1 MTFNG
6 SLCLYSEIFKEIDF
20 RDKKEKNI
28 KRAINIFVKKY
39 KDKLNTKFDKE
50 EGKNKLGILKNEY
63 INIDINLFKKNLF
76 KYLKIETFSK
86 KNFCL
91 GVYFSYN
98 FIINKNFKNKKI
110 LLLHPHN
117 LDELKE
123 FHKDF
128 RDACYIFTV
137 RDFRAAYYSELYNF
151 VNLNI
156 TI

>member
-1 MTFNG
+1 MNFKNKILIFKKLKKYCLIATPRGGSDYFQSLIDGHSQALTFNG

-76 KYLKIETFSK
+76 KYLKIETYSA

-110 LLLHPHN
+110 L
-117 LDELKE
+117 
-123 FHKDF
+123 
-128 RDACYIFTV
+128 
-137 RDFRAAYYSELYNF
+137 
-151 VNLNI
+151 
-156 TI
+156 

>member
-1 MTFNG
+1 MNFKNKILIFKKLKKYCLIATPRGGSDYFQSLIDGHSQALTFNG

-86 KNFCL
+86 KNFL
-91 GVYFSYN
+91 
-98 FIINKNFKNKKI
+98 
-110 LLLHPHN
+110 
-117 LDELKE
+117 
-123 FHKDF
+123 
-128 RDACYIFTV
+128 
-137 RDFRAAYYSELYNF
+137 
-151 VNLNI
+151 NLNI